1 MLGCGQIAMTRTLHP
16 QENAESCNNK
26 QGAVFYQRE
35 IPVPSAIL
43 SQQEFP
49 EHPPRELRTLRGEAG
64 SCVFHSQKNGHSPG
78 CESALPS
85 VHQTGSS
92 LTQPPTAGVLVLL
105 DGFQSL

>member
-43 SQQEFP
+43 SQQEFL
-49 EHPPRELRTLRGEAG
+49 EHPRRELSKGKQEV
-64 SCVFHSQKNGHSPG
+64 VFSIPKKMAILLAVNLLCPVFIRLD
-78 CESALPS
+78 LP
-85 VHQTGSS
+85 
-92 LTQPPTAGVLVLL
+92 
-105 DGFQSL
+105 